1 MKRQAAVQKLGA
13 HRENTT
19 LGIIM
24 IVASVFLLSFGDALV
39 KYFSASFSLWQIYVT
54 RSLIAVPILVLLL
67 VLFSGTSTIKPRSP
81 GWVFLRSMLLVSMWI
96 TYYAALPAMSLSTA
110 AVALY
115 TTPLFIAL
123 FSALLIGEPVGLR
136 RWVGIGIGFFGVL
149 VILRPDTNSFSVL
162 TLLPIIAAIFYALA
176 AIITRS
182 KCLEERPLMLSLG
195 LNVCLLGVG
204 LVATMALELGALSSR
219 EASASSF
226 LLSRWSVMGVREW
239 ALMAL
244 LAVLIVAVST
254 GVALAYQSGPAAIIG
269 TFDYAYLAFA
279 VLWSFIIFL
288 EAPDGATIIGVVLI
302 AAAGALVVGR
312 PRIA

>member
-1 MKRQAAVQKLGA
+1 MQKLGA